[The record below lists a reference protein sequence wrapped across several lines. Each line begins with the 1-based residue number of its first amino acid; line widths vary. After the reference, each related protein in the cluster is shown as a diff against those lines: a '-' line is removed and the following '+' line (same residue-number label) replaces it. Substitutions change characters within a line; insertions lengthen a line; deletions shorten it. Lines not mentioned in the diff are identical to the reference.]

1 MFLTPKQAGG
11 DYAAGC
17 HGVPHGKGLR
27 AMSREWNAALYDQ
40 HHRFVA
46 DLARDMV
53 AELAPQKGERVLDL
67 GCGSGRMTEWLLEAG
82 AQVLGIDPDPKM
94 VEAARARCPSAEI
107 QRLDA
112 RDLGDIRVDSVISNA
127 TLHWIPE
134 AEKVVSELAR
144 VLNASRARP
153 AYTGRVVAEFGGH
166 GNIATL
172 REAVAQALSRRG
184 KSVDWSKRWYF
195 PRLGEY
201 TSLLERHGFEVSE
214 ARWWARPTK
223 LEDGAAGLRN
233 WVQMFLSELVAEHAS
248 DDFYAEVDDFCRP
261 TLWHSD
267 HWQLDYVRLRV
278 HARLSD

>member
-1 MFLTPKQAGG
+1 
-11 DYAAGC
+11 
-17 HGVPHGKGLR
+17 
-27 AMSREWNAALYDQ
+27 MSREWNAALYDQ

-53 AELAPQKGERVLDL
+53 SELAPQKGELVLDL
-67 GCGSGRMTEWLLEAG
+67 GCGSGRMTEWVIEAG
-82 AQVLGIDPDPKM
+82 AQALGIDPDPKM
-94 VEAARARCPSAEI
+94 VEAAQSRCPGADI
-107 QRLDA
+107 RQLDA
-112 RDLGDIRVDSVISNA
+112 RALGDIRVDSVISNA

-134 AEKVVSELAR
+134 AEQVVSELAR
-144 VLNASRARP
+144 VLKASRGRENH
-153 AYTGRVVAEFGGH
+153 TGRFVAEFGGH

-172 REAVAQALSRRG
+172 REGVARALQRRG
-184 KSVDWSKRWYF
+184 ERIDWTRRWYF

-201 TSLLERHGFEVSE
+201 ASLLEGHGFDVAL

-233 WVQMFLSELVAEHAS
+233 WVRMFLLDVIQEHDT
-248 DDFYAEVDDFCRP
+248 DDFHTEVEDFCRP